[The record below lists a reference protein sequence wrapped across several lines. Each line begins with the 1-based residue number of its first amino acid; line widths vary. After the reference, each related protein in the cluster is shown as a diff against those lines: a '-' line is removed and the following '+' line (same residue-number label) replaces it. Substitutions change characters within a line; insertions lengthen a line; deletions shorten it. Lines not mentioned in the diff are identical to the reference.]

1 MKLIAGLGN
10 PGPRYTD
17 TRHNIGFIVVEELM
31 RRVGGGESREK
42 FKGVFS
48 KVWIGQEGVILLRPM
63 TFMNR
68 SGESIRPA
76 MDFFGISAA
85 DVVVIHDE
93 LDLPFGRVKVKEGG
107 GHGGHNGL
115 RSVNAHLGESYV
127 RVRCGI
133 GRPPHGNVTNF
144 VLGSFPAEEGA
155 WVQDLI
161 DSAADAVES
170 IVRDGVTTAMNRF
183 NVDPARK

>member
-1 MKLIAGLGN
+1 
-10 PGPRYTD
+10 
-17 TRHNIGFIVVEELM
+17 LM
-31 RRVGGGESREK
+31 RRAGGGESREK

-115 RSVNAHLGESYV
+115 RSINTHLGESYV

-133 GRPPHGNVTNF
+133 GRPPHGDVTNY
-144 VLGSFPAEEGA
+144 VLGSFPTDEGA

-183 NVDPARK
+183 NVDPGRNES